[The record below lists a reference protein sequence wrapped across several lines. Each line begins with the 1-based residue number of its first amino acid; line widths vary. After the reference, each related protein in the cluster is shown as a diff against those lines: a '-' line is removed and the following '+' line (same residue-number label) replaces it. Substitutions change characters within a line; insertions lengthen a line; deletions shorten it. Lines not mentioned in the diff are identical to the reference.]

1 MSIDMS
7 ARLTFITPAF
17 CAGADP
23 AKAEVRAPAIR
34 GQLRWWFRVLG
45 GTPDQEKELFGGVH
59 NGTQA
64 SKVTVRVRDL
74 DARTADGARELPKP
88 NTPVYYL
95 SHFARVSGNKERY
108 NKDAWF
114 NIDTAFTVDAFSRR
128 SMNTDEER
136 AFREAWETFLLLG
149 SLGLRQTRGF
159 GAFSPQE
166 LPSETQVID
175 RLRALKAKGIRSW
188 YLTPPNSREV
198 GTVSD
203 WQACLMLLE
212 ATLAHLRQHGFSAQ
226 NNSTPLGN
234 AKPRQASGLH
244 LRPIRVKGDKW
255 MPVLFYVSKVVD
267 DPSIGC
273 ARDLLKLLDSRPEVR
288 YPYQQRAPKPDNR
301 DAISVLAVQ

>member
-1 MSIDMS
+1 MSIDVS
-7 ARLTFITPAF
+7 EKLTFITPAF
-17 CAGADP
+17 CAGPDP
-23 AKAEVRAPAIR
+23 AQAEVRAPAIR

-95 SHFARVSGNKERY
+95 SHFARVSGNRERY

-114 NIDTAFTVDAFSRR
+114 NINTAFTVDAFSRL
-128 SMNTDEER
+128 SMSGEEER
-136 AFREAWETFLLLG
+136 AFREAWDAFLLLG

-166 LPSETQVID
+166 LPTESQVIS
-175 RLRALKAKGIRSW
+175 RLKALKAKRIHSW
-188 YLTPPNSREV
+188 YLTPPNSKEV
-198 GTVSD
+198 RTEGRWKD
-203 WQACLMLLE
+203 CLMLLE
-212 ATLAHLRQHGFSAQ
+212 ATLAHLRQHGFS
-226 NNSTPLGN
+226 SSKVTPLGN
-234 AKPRQASGLH
+234 ANPRQASGLH
-244 LRPIRVKGDKW
+244 LRPILVEGGTW

-273 ARDLLKLLDSRPEVR
+273 ERDLLKLLDSRPEVR
-288 YPYQQRAPKPDNR
+288 YPYKQRASKPDNR